1 MSAPFRAQAF
11 GRVVLLQTAAEWA
24 ETTDKVLQDYE
35 TGRETDTGY
44 EKTGDGVSTWAEL
57 AYDDP
62 TPTPG
67 GVKVYRALLTQAG
80 TDAPVATVLENTLG
94 GTLVWTRADAGQYVG
109 TLAGAFSTT
118 RHFNWLQLASTASVT
133 DAPQYV
139 KLETATAN
147 TVLLTTGDQ
156 NNGIADDILVDPQYV
171 EILVYP

>member
-1 MSAPFRAQAF
+1 MSAPFRAQAYN
-11 GRVVLLQTAAEWA
+11 RVVLLQTAAEWA

-67 GVKVYRALLTQAG
+67 GVKVYRALLTQTG
-80 TDAPVATVLENTLG
+80 MDAPTATVLQNTLG
-94 GTLVWTRADAGQYVG
+94 GTVVWTYANDGTYIG
-109 TLAGAFSTT
+109 TLVGAFPEGKVSQWSGVAGSGDNAE
-118 RHFNWLQLASTASVT
+118 RMYSVRRN
-133 DAPQYV
+133 DSDDEIVAYSM
-139 KLETATAN
+139 AGN
-147 TVLLTTGDQ
+147 TLSDGRLSS
-156 NNGIADDILVDPQYV
+156 NYV

>member
-67 GVKVYRALLTQAG
+67 GVKVYRALLTQTG
-80 TDAPVATVLENTLG
+80 TDDPTATVLENTLG
-94 GTLVWTRADAGQYVG
+94 GTVVWTRNNPGRYDA
-109 TLAGAFSTT
+109 TLAGAFTEDKTATNSGACMNDGNTMLGWFAMERTDSDVMRLITT
-118 RHFNWLQLASTASVT
+118 GVADASITVDDVLAST
-133 DAPQYV
+133 YV
-139 KLETATAN
+139 KI
-147 TVLLTTGDQ
+147 TVDR
-156 NNGIADDILVDPQYV
+156 
-171 EILVYP
+171 

>member
-67 GVKVYRALLTQAG
+67 GVKVYAALLTQSSV
-80 TDAPVATVLENTLG
+80 DAPTATVLQNTLG
-94 GTLVWTRADAGQYVG
+94 ENPTFSYENTGVYAATFPSPLLPAGKTSSWMGVAGGGIDITKLYNVYRDDNTLLFIRSYNGGTPAD
-109 TLAGAFSTT
+109 
-118 RHFNWLQLASTASVT
+118 N
-133 DAPQYV
+133 
-139 KLETATAN
+139 
-147 TVLLTTGDQ
+147 LLTDS
-156 NNGIADDILVDPQYV
+156 YV